1 MKEASYKQLK
11 DKALPILTFSNKT
24 LSYGILMGVNALFGL
39 TLIFKL
45 SFIFMISVI
54 CMAVTMVALFC
65 GFLKQTFAP
74 EQVQY
79 FLHLYRFIELQNRN
93 SLKRLM
99 QQDYSLLAVWC
110 TTS

>member
-74 EQVQY
+74 EQAPY
-79 FLHLYRFIELQNRN
+79 FRFLTI
-93 SLKRLM
+93 S
-99 QQDYSLLAVWC
+99 
-110 TTS
+110 